1 MPRRAAARSAVLNPA
16 GFLTGAAAAAALA
29 DGAAANLAGGQVA
42 FSTVEEIGTAATPAF
57 RLIGL
62 AEASRRF
69 SRRMALLSGERMPF
83 AGVEIDRPR
92 IVAAVNA
99 TPDSFSGGDGD
110 PPRAIDRAHELVEA
124 GADIVDIGGESTRPG
139 AEPVSVSQELRR
151 VLPVIEAVRGAPV
164 SVDTRRAEVMRQ
176 ALAAGAAI
184 VNDVSALTGDPESL
198 ETVAASRA
206 SVILMHM
213 QGDPRTMQLAP
224 TYRLASFDIF
234 RWLERRVA
242 ACLAAGI
249 ERDRIAVDP
258 GIGFGKSDDHNVELL
273 DRAGSF
279 HGLGCAV
286 MIGAS
291 RKSFIGRIA
300 DAANPR
306 DRVPGTVMATA
317 IALSRGVQL
326 HRVHDVGEIRQ
337 AVAIWQ
343 AMTAEAD
350 ML

>member
-1 MPRRAAARSAVLNPA
+1 MPLGVEGRDAALNPA

-29 DGAAANLAGGQVA
+29 GDGAASLAGGPVA
-42 FSTVEEIGTAATPAF
+42 FSSVEEIAEKPKPAF
-57 RLIGL
+57 RFLDL

-69 SRRMALLSGERMPF
+69 SGRMALLSSDRTPF
-83 AGVEIDRPR
+83 AGVGLDRPR
-92 IVAAVNA
+92 IVAVVNV

-139 AEPVSVSQELRR
+139 AEPTAVSRELRR
-151 VLPVIEAVRGAPV
+151 VLPVIEAVRGVPV

-176 ALAAGAAI
+176 GLAAGAAI
-184 VNDVSALTGDPESL
+184 VNDVSALTGDPASL

-213 QGDPRTMQLAP
+213 QGEPRTMQLAP
-224 TYRLASFDIF
+224 AYRLASVDIF

-242 ACLAAGI
+242 ACAAAGI
-249 ERDRIAVDP
+249 ERNRIAVDP
-258 GIGFGKSDDHNVELL
+258 GIGFGKSDEHNVELL
-273 DRAGSF
+273 DRAALF

-286 MIGAS
+286 MLGVS
-291 RKSFIGRIA
+291 RKSFIGRIGGV
-300 DAANPR
+300 ANPR
-306 DRVPGTVMATA
+306 DRVPGTIMATA
-317 IALSRGVQL
+317 VALSRGVQL

-337 AVAIWQ
+337 ALAIWQ
-343 AMTAEAD
+343 AMAG
-350 ML
+350 